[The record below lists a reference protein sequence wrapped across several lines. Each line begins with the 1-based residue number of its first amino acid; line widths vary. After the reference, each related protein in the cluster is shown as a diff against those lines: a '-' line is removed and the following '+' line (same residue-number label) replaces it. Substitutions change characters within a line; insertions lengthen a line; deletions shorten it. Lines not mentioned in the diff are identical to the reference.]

1 MPCKPVTLCSSLL
14 SSQKKKQ
21 REAAINDVVE
31 PVKRGKENGI
41 VLGKGVGD
49 VVSLKGA
56 PSSTSSL
63 TAATSAA
70 EKGKPFRRSS
80 SQVHREFLRATAGVS
95 DGKLISFFDT
105 LPSCEE
111 AYTHFIHSY
120 PRFVET
126 RTLDHL
132 RLQEY
137 AHLEEEELACLDYC
151 GFGLF
156 SHAQQDDIA
165 AEEEGFSSTFALSE
179 ISANLWSHALFG
191 SAPEGTM
198 ECAIRARIMEFLN
211 VPSSEYSMV
220 FTASRGATFKLL
232 ADAYPWN
239 NNARLVSMYDYESE
253 SVGWMEQR
261 ASDCGA
267 RVYRARFRWPS
278 LRVCSTELK
287 KEIMVGSGKKMKAK
301 LKKQQGMDGY
311 QISGSSTRLTV
322 ASWLDRVSLQQQQP
336 KKEKKKGLFVFP
348 VQSRVSGAKYSYQ
361 WMSLAQQ
368 NHWHVLLDASA
379 LGPKDM
385 DSLGLS
391 LFRPDFITA
400 SFYKLFGG
408 DPSGFGCLL
417 IKNSVAQSIQDS
429 SGVPVSGMVRIIP
442 MPSQWAFSS
451 SCTSEDSSERYDDGR
466 MISSFSGPMPAIDEV
481 DIPTPPELEADDN
494 YSSACEDTEFASVGG
509 LSRSP
514 VFSED
519 GQDNP
524 FSADA
529 DPSPI
534 GTASCAS
541 ASEEGFS
548 GPLREDPSHI
558 TIQEG
563 HRLSSRRDGLS
574 SKSRIK
580 GLCSGLLHLHSG
592 RVGNSGDSIGEDP
605 SILKDAAKEFLK
617 DKAKKTT
624 LVKHVAFQSKELE
637 EQGKPIRNGAFISKV
652 QASKHDLSDS
662 NEHIPERLMLVLKK
676 IREEQLTLGNG
687 ELCLGSQVKEHERK
701 ILARRAN
708 EILQHREEDA
718 SVDILSQGGLETIEE
733 IEIEGDCPKSA
744 ELSEVGAVRCSSS
757 EANSLNVS
765 MLEKRQQGTF
775 LQRESAICK
784 ESAICRETEGGFRLL
799 GCRNGDPF
807 SLGRIFTAGPGDES
821 FGSRSIGSGGQD
833 FSSMEISIGSK
844 SDEYQFEGD
853 LVEEPQL
860 LCRSLDHADMM
871 GLNKTS
877 VRLRYLINWLVSS
890 LLTLRHPENDLTLV
904 KIYGPQVRYDRGA
917 SVAFN
922 LIDNQGKVL
931 QPDLVRMLA
940 DQVNISLGLGYLRNI
955 YVRGNFLEA
964 PLSGLSGVSAK
975 VATVP
980 SRVEVVTAAL
990 GLLSDFRDVYKLWSF
1005 LAKFLDPD
1013 FVRREIG
1020 SLAAFD

>member
-21 REAAINDVVE
+21 REAAIADVVE

-41 VLGKGVGD
+41 VLGKGV
-49 VVSLKGA
+49 SLKRA
-56 PSSTSSL
+56 PSSTSSS
-63 TAATSAA
+63 TAATVAA

-111 AYTHFIHSY
+111 AYSHFIQSY
-120 PRFVET
+120 PRFAET
-126 RTLDHL
+126 RALDHL

-137 AHLEEEELACLDYC
+137 THLEEEELACLDYC

-156 SHAQQDDIA
+156 SQAQQDDIA
-165 AEEEGFSSTFALSE
+165 AEEEGFSSTFVLSE

-232 ADAYPWN
+232 ADAYPWSTN
-239 NNARLVSMYDYESE
+239 SRLVTMYDYESE

-261 ASDCGA
+261 AADSEA

-287 KEIMVGSGKKMKAK
+287 KELMAGSSKKMKAK
-301 LKKQQGMDGY
+301 SKKKQGVDGY
-311 QISGSSTRLTV
+311 QISSSSSRLTV
-322 ASWLDRVSLQQQQP
+322 ASWLDRVSLQQQHP
-336 KKEKKKGLFVFP
+336 MKEKKKGLFAFP

-429 SGVPVSGMVRIIP
+429 SGVPVSGMVRIAP
-442 MPSQWAFSS
+442 LPSQWTFSS
-451 SCTSEDSSERYDDGR
+451 SCTSEDSSERYDEGR

-481 DIPTPPELEADDN
+481 DIQTPLELEADDN
-494 YSSACEDTEFASVGG
+494 YSSACEDPEFASVGG
-509 LSRSP
+509 FSRSP

-519 GQDNP
+519 GHDDP

-529 DPSPI
+529 GPSPV
-534 GTASCAS
+534 GTGSCAS

-548 GPLREDPSHI
+548 GPLQEDLSHI
-558 TIQEG
+558 TIQES
-563 HRLSSRRDGLS
+563 HRLPGRRDGFS

-592 RVGNSGDSIGEDP
+592 RVGNSGDSIGEDV
-605 SILKDAAKEFLK
+605 SVSRDVEKV
-617 DKAKKTT
+617 KKTT
-624 LVKHVAFQSKELE
+624 LVKHVAFQSKEVE
-637 EQGKPIRNGAFISKV
+637 EQGKPVLNGVILSKV
-652 QASKHDLSDS
+652 QSNRHDFSES
-662 NEHIPERLMLVLKK
+662 GEHIPERLVLVLKK
-676 IREEQLTLGNG
+676 IREEQLSLGNG
-687 ELCLGSQVKEHERK
+687 ELSLGSHVKEHERK

-708 EILQHREEDA
+708 EILQHREEESPLDM
-718 SVDILSQGGLETIEE
+718 VGQGGLETIEE
-733 IEIEGDCPKSA
+733 IEMEGECLKSS
-744 ELSEVGAVRCSSS
+744 ELSDLGAIRGSPL
-757 EANSLNVS
+757 EASKSIMS
-765 MLEKRQQGTF
+765 MLDTTNQG
-775 LQRESAICK
+775 SAVQK
-784 ESAICRETEGGFRLL
+784 GSAICRETEGGFRLL
-799 GCRNGDPF
+799 GCRNADPF
-807 SLGRIFTAGPGDES
+807 SLGRIFNAGPGDDS
-821 FGSRSIGSGGQD
+821 FASRSIGSGGRD
-833 FSSMEISIGSK
+833 FSSMERSIGSK
-844 SDEYQFEGD
+844 SDEDQVEGD
-853 LVEEPQL
+853 FVEEPQL

-890 LLTLRHPENDLTLV
+890 LLSLRHPENDSTLV
-904 KIYGPQVRYDRGA
+904 RIYGPQVRYDRGA
-917 SVAFN
+917 SIAFN
-922 LIDNQGKVL
+922 ILDSQGKLL

-940 DQVNISLGLGYLRNI
+940 DQVNVSLGLGYLRNI
-955 YVRGNFLEA
+955 YCRGNFLEV
-964 PLSGLSGVSAK
+964 PRSGSLNVNANGVSSK

-1005 LAKFLDPD
+1005 VAKFLDPG
-1013 FVRREIG
+1013 FVSSEVG
-1020 SLAAFD
+1020 SLQPSNSGHRA

>member
-21 REAAINDVVE
+21 RDAAIADVIE
-31 PVKRGKENGI
+31 PVKRGKENGS
-41 VLGKGVGD
+41 VVVVKGAVD
-49 VVSLKGA
+49 VVSLNRA
-56 PSSTSSL
+56 SSSTSSAAP
-63 TAATSAA
+63 TAAV
-70 EKGKPFRRSS
+70 EKGKPLRRSS

-95 DGKLISFFDT
+95 DGKLISFHDT

-111 AYTHFIHSY
+111 AYAQFVESY
-120 PRFVET
+120 PRFSET
-126 RTLDHL
+126 RALDHL

-137 AHLEEEELACLDYC
+137 SHLEEEELACLDYC

-232 ADAYPWN
+232 ADAYPWSSN
-239 NNARLVSMYDYESE
+239 TRLVTMYDYESE

-261 ASDCGA
+261 SADSGA

-278 LRVCSTELK
+278 LRVCSAELK
-287 KEIMVGSGKKMKAK
+287 KELMTGSGKKIKAK
-301 LKKQQGMDGY
+301 SKKQDTY
-311 QISGSSTRLTV
+311 QMSGPSSRLSV
-322 ASWLDRVSLQQQQP
+322 ASWLDRVSLQQQHH

-417 IKNSVAQSIQDS
+417 IKNSVAQSIQDP
-429 SGVPVSGMVRIIP
+429 SGVPVSGMVRITP
-442 MPSQWAFSS
+442 LPSQWAFSS
-451 SCTSEDSSERYDDGR
+451 SCTSEDSERYDEVR
-466 MISSFSGPMPAIDEV
+466 MISSFSGPMPAIDEI
-481 DIPTPPELEADDN
+481 DIPTPPELEGSVADDN
-494 YSSACEDTEFASVGG
+494 YSSACEDTELASVGDQ
-509 LSRSP
+509 SRSP

-519 GQDNP
+519 GHENP

-529 DPSPI
+529 GPSPL

-548 GPLREDPSHI
+548 GPLREDPSHS
-558 TIQEG
+558 TFQES
-563 HRLSSRRDGLS
+563 HRLPGRRDGLP

-592 RVGNSGDSIGEDP
+592 RVGNSGDCVGEDVRV
-605 SILKDAAKEFLK
+605 LKDESRDFFEDRKVNS
-617 DKAKKTT
+617 
-624 LVKHVAFQSKELE
+624 VKHVAFQSKDVLD
-637 EQGKPIRNGAFISKV
+637 QGKPARNGAFMSRM
-652 QASKHDLSDS
+652 QLSRHDSAES
-662 NEHIPERLMLVLKK
+662 GEQIPERLVLVLKK
-676 IREEQLTLGNG
+676 IREEQLALGNG
-687 ELCLGSQVKEHERK
+687 ELSLCSQIREHERK
-701 ILARRAN
+701 SLTRRAN
-708 EILQHREEDA
+708 
-718 SVDILSQGGLETIEE
+718 DILHHGEEEEFMDRVHHGGLETIEE
-733 IEIEGDCPKSA
+733 IEIEAERPKSLERS
-744 ELSEVGAVRCSSS
+744 ELEAVHTRLS
-757 EANSLNVS
+757 EANNSKLS
-765 MLEKRQQGTF
+765 RLEKTEQGMG
-775 LQRESAICK
+775 LQT

-799 GCRNGDPF
+799 GCRNADPF
-807 SLGRIFTAGPGDES
+807 SLGRVFSAGPGDDS
-821 FGSRSIGSGGQD
+821 FHSRSIGSGGRE
-833 FSSMEISIGSK
+833 FSSMERSIGSR
-844 SDEYQFEGD
+844 SDEEP
-853 LVEEPQL
+853 VEVDEPQL

-890 LLTLRHPENDLTLV
+890 LLTLRHPESDLSLV
-904 KIYGPQVRYDRGA
+904 RIYGPQVRYDRGA

-922 LIDNQGKVL
+922 LLDSQGKLL

-955 YVRGNFLEA
+955 FFRGNFLEA
-964 PLSGLSGVSAK
+964 PALLSGSSTSRASSK

-1005 LAKFLDPD
+1005 LAKFLNPD
-1013 FVRREIG
+1013 FVRSEVG
-1020 SLAAFD
+1020 SLQPSSSRHGA